1 MRKWHRWL
9 ALVFGAFLL
18 FISITGVASHLA
30 AMAARGSIFEDEK
43 NEARPMQ
50 PAPAA
55 NPEATPAGPQAAP
68 ATPPAEGAARTPN
81 PKRRLVGFLHHLH
94 SGEEFGPVG
103 VVISLLSGLAMIFFS
118 ISGLW
123 LYYDM
128 YIRRA
133 KAGRGGAFWN

>member
-18 FISITGVASHLA
+18 FIAITGVASHLA

-55 NPEATPAGPQAAP
+55 TPAGPEAVPAA
-68 ATPPAEGAARTPN
+68 PPAEAAQRKPN
-81 PKRRLVGFLHHLH
+81 PKRKLVGFFHHLH

-103 VVISLLSGLAMIFFS
+103 VIISLLSGLAMIFFS

-128 YIRRA
+128 YIRRD
-133 KAGRGGAFWN
+133 KVGRKGVFWN

>member
-18 FISITGVASHLA
+18 FIAITGVASHLA

-43 NEARPMQ
+43 NETRPMQ
-50 PAPAA
+50 PAPAV
-55 NPEATPAGPQAAP
+55 TPAGPEAVPAAP
-68 ATPPAEGAARTPN
+68 SAPPKAN
-81 PKRRLVGFLHHLH
+81 PKRKLVGFLHHLH

-103 VVISLLSGLAMIFFS
+103 VIISLLSGFAMIFFS

-133 KAGRGGAFWN
+133 KTGRGGVFWN

>member
-18 FISITGVASHLA
+18 FIAITGVASHLA

-43 NEARPMQ
+43 NEPRPMQ
-50 PAPAA
+50 PAAVPAV
-55 NPEATPAGPQAAP
+55 PESAMAGAAAPPAAP
-68 ATPPAEGAARTPN
+68 APAPPNAN
-81 PKRRLVGFLHHLH
+81 PKRKLVGFLHHLH
-94 SGEEFGPVG
+94 SGEEFGPIG
-103 VVISLLSGLAMIFFS
+103 VIISLLSGLAMIFFS

-133 KAGRGGAFWN
+133 KVGREGVFWN